1 MRFFTFLV
9 LATGLSACDQD
20 YAASNSDRETF
31 MRDVRE
37 VAPSQK
43 EARGDA
49 AAAPPP
55 TASAGPVP
63 SADR

>member
-9 LATGLSACDQD
+9 LALGLSACDQD

-31 MRDVRE
+31 MRDVRG

-43 EARGDA
+43 EAPAD
-49 AAAPPP
+49 AAPPP
-55 TASAGPVP
+55 TAPAVPVP

>member
-1 MRFFTFLV
+1 MRFFTFVV
-9 LATGLSACDQD
+9 LAIGLSACDQD

-31 MRDVRE
+31 MRDVRG
-37 VAPSQK
+37 VAPPQK
-43 EARGDA
+43 EARGD
-49 AAAPPP
+49 AAPPP